1 LSTVG
6 DLATELRSSIPH
18 LYITVK
24 YEMLYYNDK
33 NHRELHLA
41 AGDVHE
47 VTSSEK
53 GAVYSKLQLMFGLYR
68 GAGKSLAPTRKETNY
83 SDRRFSV
90 SSILFIIIT
99 GGILVLYIYTH
110 THITKLTSKEIFSPS
125 NKIHREVGRA
135 KALSAPLY

>member
-1 LSTVG
+1 
-6 DLATELRSSIPH
+6 
-18 LYITVK
+18 
-24 YEMLYYNDK
+24 MLYYNDK

-99 GGILVLYIYTH
+99 GGILVLYIYIYIYIH
-110 THITKLTSKEIFSPS
+110 THNKTNIKRNILTIKQNTSGSRS
-125 NKIHREVGRA
+125 G
-135 KALSAPLY
+135 